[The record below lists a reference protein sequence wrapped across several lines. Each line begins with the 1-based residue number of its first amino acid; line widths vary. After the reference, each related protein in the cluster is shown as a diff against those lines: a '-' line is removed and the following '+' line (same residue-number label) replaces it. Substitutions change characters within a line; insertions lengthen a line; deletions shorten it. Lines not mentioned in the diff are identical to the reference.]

1 MHFVL
6 TLHRPHGAGLGGA
19 AFLAA
24 AGEAGELVGEY
35 ALADPSLGV
44 VVQLLHGIP
53 SVTGVPH
60 PRPGTPA
67 TAQYV
72 IDCEDRER
80 AVELAALLLGGGDGD
95 VEVRPVMKAAGLEM

>member
-1 MHFVL
+1 MRFVL
-6 TLHRPHGAGLGGA
+6 TLHRSHGAGPGGA

-24 AGEAGELVGEY
+24 AGEAGELIGGY
-35 ALADPSLGV
+35 TLADPSLGV
-44 VVQLLHGIP
+44 VVQLLHGAT

-67 TAQYV
+67 TAQYM
-72 IDCEDRER
+72 IDCENRER

-95 VEVRPVMKAAGLEM
+95 VEVRPVMEAAGLEM

>member
-1 MHFVL
+1 MRFVL
-6 TLHRPHGAGLGGA
+6 TLHREQGAGLGSA

-24 AGEAGELVGEY
+24 AAEAGELVGEY

-44 VVQLLHGIP
+44 VVRLLHGGP
-53 SVTGVPH
+53 SVTGGPH

-72 IDCEDRER
+72 IDCEDRAR

-95 VEVRPVMKAAGLEM
+95 VEVRPVMEAAGLEM